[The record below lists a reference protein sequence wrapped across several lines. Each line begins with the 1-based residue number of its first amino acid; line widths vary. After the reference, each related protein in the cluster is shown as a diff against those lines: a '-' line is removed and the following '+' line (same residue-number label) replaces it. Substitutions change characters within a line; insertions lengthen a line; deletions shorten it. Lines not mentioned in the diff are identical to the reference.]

1 MQYACKER
9 GGKQEQLLLNKQTNI
24 FCKAEMKK
32 EPKTLTW
39 EQLPPPPVGLLCKAK
54 APSEDECLAIWNSV
68 GMPDH
73 IRMHSELVA
82 AYALFLGKQLVSR
95 GVKLDLPGLYA
106 AGLLHDIAKYFCL
119 QNGGSHAQVGAAWVV
134 QLTAEPL
141 LAQGVL
147 HHVYWPWQI
156 CFNSWPLPLLIQY
169 ADKRVM
175 HNSFVDLET
184 RFDDL
189 VKRYGHSERS
199 LYFLGKAREQADCM
213 EEQLL
218 TKYKVDI
225 NASFTHSWRLVQ

>member
-1 MQYACKER
+1 M
-9 GGKQEQLLLNKQTNI
+9 
-24 FCKAEMKK
+24 
-32 EPKTLTW
+32 
-39 EQLPPPPVGLLCKAK
+39 
-54 APSEDECLAIWNSV
+54 
-68 GMPDH
+68 
-73 IRMHSELVA
+73 
-82 AYALFLGKQLVSR
+82 
-95 GVKLDLPGLYA
+95 
-106 AGLLHDIAKYFCL
+106 
-119 QNGGSHAQVGAAWVV
+119 GAAWAV

-147 HHVYWPWQI
+147 HHVHWPWQI
-156 CFNSWPLPLLIQY
+156 CFDCWPLPLLIQY

-175 HNSFVDLET
+175 HNSFVDLKT

-199 LYFLGKAREQADCM
+199 LYFLGRAREQANCM